1 LCVNY
6 KNLRNVDEI
15 TSTTMH
21 HSFRPPLSDLKS
33 QKYQNSSLFHQPL
46 WSEIEQIRPKSMRLL
61 GKVISSTFLIGC
73 EVESLVFPQE
83 RLRGSVYGGK
93 KCKGGDRNA
102 TE

>member
-1 LCVNY
+1 
-6 KNLRNVDEI
+6 
-15 TSTTMH
+15 
-21 HSFRPPLSDLKS
+21 
-33 QKYQNSSLFHQPL
+33 
-46 WSEIEQIRPKSMRLL
+46 MRLL